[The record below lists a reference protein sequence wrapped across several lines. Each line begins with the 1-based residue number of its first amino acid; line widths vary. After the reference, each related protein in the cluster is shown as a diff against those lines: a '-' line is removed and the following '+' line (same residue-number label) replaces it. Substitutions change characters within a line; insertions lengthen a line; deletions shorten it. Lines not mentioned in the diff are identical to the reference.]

1 MGAQGGKTNA
11 MRLLDAAGVPYRYS
25 SCEVDKNN
33 LSGVRVAELLGLSPD
48 VVFKTL
54 VLQGERTGHLVCVI
68 PSNCELD
75 LKKAAKVAGDKKV
88 EMIPQKQLLPTTGY
102 IHGGCSPLGMKK
114 KFPTYID
121 ETAQLY
127 DEISVSAGVLGC
139 QIIVDPVALARV
151 LDAGFHDLTAVD

>member
-1 MGAQGGKTNA
+1 MSTQGNVGKTNA
-11 MRLLDAAGVPYRYS
+11 MRLLDAAGVKYRYS
-25 SCEVDKNN
+25 SCEVDKND
-33 LSGVRVAELLGLSPD
+33 LSGARVAQLLGLSPD

-68 PSNCELD
+68 PSNCTLD

-88 EMIPQKQLLPTTGY
+88 EMIPQRALLPTTGY
-102 IHGGCSPLGMKK
+102 IHGGCSPLAMKK

-127 DEISVSAGVLGC
+127 DEISVSAGVLAVSFSVVREAGTGC
-139 QIIVDPVALARV
+139 P
-151 LDAGFHDLTAVD
+151 